1 MTKRR
6 LIVVF
11 VILCMVLGAVFAAG
25 SKETGQV
32 GKSGRPVIRVG
43 SMAYYLSVP
52 LQVIM
57 DEKLDE
63 QYGFELKIIDFPSGG
78 PMAEALGAGQW
89 DIGPIGAGGMIAIP
103 KYNAKLIADVEAEM
117 DGAWIIAR
125 PNSKI
130 VKAGNNLTKF
140 PEVIGS
146 AEALKGQTMLGTVG
160 NISHY
165 MAIDYVSKFGLA
177 MSDVNFIHMETAQVY
192 TAFTAGNG
200 DIACIGS
207 PAAGQKLLAEG
218 NVLIGGLKQQGNSQQ
233 DAILVSDDFYTNHY
247 DLCVNFMKAWYT
259 ATTKLNADFEYEVA
273 MTKKFYLANGRTD
286 VSDSAVR
293 EECSWNSYVDLN
305 NINDQKP
312 VGTWMSNLIQ
322 TYVDAGTM
330 DASVI
335 EALRNNIRLDVAKD
349 AVASLTK

>member
-1 MTKRR
+1 MANKKI
-6 LIVVF
+6 IVVL
-11 VILCMVLGAVFAAG
+11 VILCMVLGVAFAAG
-25 SKETGQV
+25 QKETGV
-32 GKSGRPVIRVG
+32 TGKSGRPVIRVG

-63 QYGFELKIIDFPSGG
+63 KYGFELQIIDFPSGG

-103 KYNAKLIADVEAEM
+103 NYNAKLIADVESEM

-125 PNSKI
+125 PDSKI
-130 VKAGNNLTKF
+130 VKAGKTLAKY
-140 PEVIGS
+140 PDIIGS
-146 AEALKGQTMLGTVG
+146 AEALKGQTLLGTVG

-247 DLCVNFMKAWYT
+247 DLCVTFMKAWYT
-259 ATTKLNADFEYEVA
+259 ATTKLNADSEYEVA
-273 MTKKFYLANGRTD
+273 MAKKFYTTSGRTD

-293 EECSWNSYVDLN
+293 EECSWNTYVDLH
-305 NINDQKP
+305 NINNQKP

-322 TYVDAGTM
+322 TYVEAGTM
-330 DASVI
+330 EKSVI
-335 EALRNNIRLDVAKD
+335 DALKNNIRLDVSND
-349 AVASLTK
+349 AIAALSK